1 MKRSPH
7 VLLLYVIVV
16 VQILECYRKNAS
28 CQSAKSEIA
37 MCRHHHNKQEKRPP
51 GKGQMP
57 YVVSLAPLTTE
68 CWVRLVSVRQGLG
81 GTGTTAPWQIAYGLG
96 RVVGSICLPLSDFAY
111 AWHLFL
117 VPNVLSLDRCDFS
130 QYSTVQT
137 QIPDSLS
144 RAALTQTQQRT
155 Q

>member
-57 YVVSLAPLTTE
+57 YIVSLAPLTTK

-137 QIPDSLS
+137 QLPD
-144 RAALTQTQQRT
+144 
-155 Q
+155 